1 MPEVCYN
8 DSVICKKEGK
18 AMSEYGEKVR
28 VLREKVLRKA
38 HLEKLLEELDIQ
50 LADLEDKVYRYGLT
64 KDREQKEADRLEGR
78 SLAAFVYTVLGK
90 KDEKLEKEQ
99 REARE
104 AAVRYDA
111 AARELEAVRS
121 DIERYRAELISLRD
135 CEAELE
141 SATAAAVA
149 EIKASAMPEKEEII
163 HLEQEKAELLNKLKE
178 LDEAVAAGDTA
189 HKTVSRIVE
198 KLDKAV
204 NMGEWDLFGGGM
216 LPDIMK
222 HGYLD
227 EAQELV
233 GRLQTELRRFRTELY
248 DVDFDADF
256 RINEDGF
263 LRFADYFFDGFFVDL
278 ASLHK
283 IEKSRENVA
292 NVRRELEKV
301 LNTIVD
307 EQISVDEKL
316 AALKEKLE
324 ALIISIS

>member
-1 MPEVCYN
+1 MF
-8 DSVICKKEGK
+8 
-18 AMSEYGEKVR
+18 AHGETVR
-28 VLREKVLRKA
+28 ILREKVLRKA

-50 LADLEDKVYRYGLT
+50 RDDLETKVCRYRLT
-64 KDREQKEADRLEGR
+64 KDREQKEADRLEGK

-111 AARELEAVRS
+111 AARELDAVRS
-121 DIERYRAELISLRD
+121 DIERYNAELLSLKN

-141 SATAAAVA
+141 IATAQAVA
-149 EIKASAMPEKEEII
+149 EIKASGKPQREEII
-163 HLEQEKAELLNKLKE
+163 RLEQEKAELLNKLKE
-178 LDEAVAAGDTA
+178 LDEAVAAGDDA
-189 HKTVSRIVE
+189 HRTVSRAVE
-198 KLDKAV
+198 SLDKAV
-204 NMGEWDLFGGGM
+204 NMGEWDLFGGGI

-233 GRLQTELRRFRTELY
+233 ETLQTQLRRFRTELS
-248 DVDFDADF
+248 DVDFYADF

-278 ASLHK
+278 ASLRK
-283 IEKSRENVA
+283 IEKSREYVLS
-292 NVRRELEKV
+292 VRKDLEKV
-301 LNTIVD
+301 LNAIVD
-307 EQISVDEKL
+307 EQVETDEEL
-316 AALKEKLE
+316 VALKEKLE
-324 ALIISIS
+324 ALIISVS

>member
-1 MPEVCYN
+1 
-8 DSVICKKEGK
+8 
-18 AMSEYGEKVR
+18 MSEYGEKVR
-28 VLREKVLRKA
+28 ILKEKVLRKA

-50 LADLEDKVYRYGLT
+50 RADLEDKVYRYGLT
-64 KDREQKEADRLEGR
+64 KAREQKEADRLEGR
-78 SLAAFVYTVLGK
+78 SLTAFVYTVIGK
-90 KDEKLEKEQ
+90 KEEKLEKEQ
-99 REARE
+99 REAKE

-111 AARELEAVRS
+111 AARELDAVKS
-121 DIERYRAELISLRD
+121 DIERYGAELLSLKT

-149 EIKASAMPEKEEII
+149 EIKGSDKPEREEIFR
-163 HLEQEKAELLNKLKE
+163 LEQERAVLLNKLRE

-189 HKTVSRIVE
+189 HKTVSEI
-198 KLDKAV
+198 KTMLDKAV

-227 EAQELV
+227 EAQGLV
-233 GRLQTELRRFRTELY
+233 EKLQTELRRFKTELA
-248 DVDFDADF
+248 DVQFDADF

-278 ASLHK
+278 ASLRK
-283 IEKSRENVA
+283 IEKSRDYVLSVKRDLENVLNA
-292 NVRRELEKV
+292 VVEEQMKV
-301 LNTIVD
+301 D
-307 EQISVDEKL
+307 AEL

-324 ALIISIS
+324 ALIISL

>member
-1 MPEVCYN
+1 
-8 DSVICKKEGK
+8 
-18 AMSEYGEKVR
+18 MSEYGEKVR
-28 VLREKVLRKA
+28 ILKEKVLRKA

-50 LADLEDKVYRYGLT
+50 RADLEDKVYRYGLT
-64 KDREQKEADRLEGR
+64 KAREQKEADRLEGR
-78 SLAAFVYTVLGK
+78 SLTAFVYTVIGK
-90 KDEKLEKEQ
+90 KEEKLEKEQ
-99 REARE
+99 REAKE

-111 AARELEAVRS
+111 AARELDAVKS
-121 DIERYRAELISLRD
+121 DIERYGAELLSLKT

-149 EIKASAMPEKEEII
+149 EIKGSDKPEREEIFR
-163 HLEQEKAELLNKLKE
+163 LEQERAVLLNKLRE
-178 LDEAVAAGDTA
+178 LDEAVAAGDNA
-189 HKTVSRIVE
+189 HKTVSEIKI

-227 EAQELV
+227 EAQGLV
-233 GRLQTELRRFRTELY
+233 EKLQTELRRFKTELA
-248 DVDFDADF
+248 DVQFDADF

-278 ASLHK
+278 ASLRK
-283 IEKSRENVA
+283 IEKSRDYVLSVKRDLENV
-292 NVRRELEKV
+292 
-301 LNTIVD
+301 LNAVVEEQMAVD
-307 EQISVDEKL
+307 AEL

-324 ALIISIS
+324 ALIISL

>member
-1 MPEVCYN
+1 MT
-8 DSVICKKEGK
+8 
-18 AMSEYGEKVR
+18 EYGEKVR
-28 VLREKVLRKA
+28 ILKEKVLRKA

-50 LADLEDKVYRYGLT
+50 RADLEDKVYRYGLT
-64 KDREQKEADRLEGR
+64 KAREQKEADRLEGR
-78 SLAAFVYTVLGK
+78 SLTAFVYTVIGK
-90 KDEKLEKEQ
+90 KEEKLEKEQ
-99 REARE
+99 SEAKE

-111 AARELEAVRS
+111 AARELDAVKS
-121 DIERYRAELISLRD
+121 DIERYGAELLSLKT

-149 EIKASAMPEKEEII
+149 EIKGSDKPEREEIFR
-163 HLEQEKAELLNKLKE
+163 LEQERAVLLNKLRE

-189 HKTVSRIVE
+189 HKTVSEI
-198 KLDKAV
+198 KIMLDKAV

-227 EAQELV
+227 EAQGLV
-233 GRLQTELRRFRTELY
+233 EKLQTELRRFKTELA
-248 DVDFDADF
+248 DVQFDADF

-278 ASLHK
+278 ASLRK
-283 IEKSRENVA
+283 IEKSRDYVLSVKRDLENVLNA
-292 NVRRELEKV
+292 VVEEQMKV
-301 LNTIVD
+301 D
-307 EQISVDEKL
+307 AEL

-324 ALIISIS
+324 ALIISL

>member
-1 MPEVCYN
+1 
-8 DSVICKKEGK
+8 
-18 AMSEYGEKVR
+18 MSEYGEKVR
-28 VLREKVLRKA
+28 VLKEKVLRKA

-50 LADLEDKVYRYGLT
+50 RADLEDKVYRYGLT
-64 KDREQKEADRLEGR
+64 KAREQKEADRLEGR
-78 SLAAFVYTVLGK
+78 SLTAFVYTVIGK
-90 KDEKLEKEQ
+90 KEEKLEKEQ
-99 REARE
+99 REAKE

-111 AARELEAVRS
+111 AARELDAVKS
-121 DIERYRAELISLRD
+121 DIERYGAELLSLKN

-149 EIKASAMPEKEEII
+149 EIKGSDKPEREEIFR
-163 HLEQEKAELLNKLKE
+163 LEQEKAVLLNKLRE
-178 LDEAVAAGDTA
+178 LDEAVAAGDAA
-189 HKTVSRIVE
+189 HKTVSEIKI

-227 EAQELV
+227 EAQGLV
-233 GRLQTELRRFRTELY
+233 EKLQTELRRFKTELA
-248 DVDFDADF
+248 DVQFDADF

-278 ASLHK
+278 ASLRK
-283 IEKSRENVA
+283 IEKSRDYVLS
-292 NVRRELEKV
+292 VKGDLEKV
-301 LNTIVD
+301 LNAVVEEQMEVD
-307 EQISVDEKL
+307 AEL

-324 ALIISIS
+324 ALIISL

>member
-1 MPEVCYN
+1 MT
-8 DSVICKKEGK
+8 
-18 AMSEYGEKVR
+18 EYGEKVR
-28 VLREKVLRKA
+28 ILKEKVLRKA

-50 LADLEDKVYRYGLT
+50 RADLEDKVYRYGLT
-64 KDREQKEADRLEGR
+64 KAREQKEADRLEGR
-78 SLAAFVYTVLGK
+78 SLTAFVYTVIGK
-90 KDEKLEKEQ
+90 KEEKLEKEQ
-99 REARE
+99 REAKE

-111 AARELEAVRS
+111 AARELDAVKS
-121 DIERYRAELISLRD
+121 DIERYGAELLSLKT

-149 EIKASAMPEKEEII
+149 EIKGSDKPEREEIFR
-163 HLEQEKAELLNKLKE
+163 LEQERAVLLNKLRE
-178 LDEAVAAGDTA
+178 LDEAVAAGDNA
-189 HKTVSRIVE
+189 HKTVSEIKI

-227 EAQELV
+227 EAQGLV
-233 GRLQTELRRFRTELY
+233 EKLQTELRRFKTELA
-248 DVDFDADF
+248 DVQFDADF

-278 ASLHK
+278 ASLRK
-283 IEKSRENVA
+283 IEKSRDYVLSVKRDLENV
-292 NVRRELEKV
+292 
-301 LNTIVD
+301 LNAVVEEQMAVD
-307 EQISVDEKL
+307 AEL

-324 ALIISIS
+324 ALIISL

>member
-1 MPEVCYN
+1 
-8 DSVICKKEGK
+8 
-18 AMSEYGEKVR
+18 MSEYGEKVR
-28 VLREKVLRKA
+28 ILKEKVLRKA

-50 LADLEDKVYRYGLT
+50 RADLEDKVYRYGLT
-64 KDREQKEADRLEGR
+64 KAREQKEADRLEGR
-78 SLAAFVYTVLGK
+78 SLTAFVYTVIGK
-90 KDEKLEKEQ
+90 KEEKLEKEQ

-111 AARELEAVRS
+111 AARELDAVKS
-121 DIERYRAELISLRD
+121 DIERYGAELLSLKT

-149 EIKASAMPEKEEII
+149 EIKGSDKPEREEIFR
-163 HLEQEKAELLNKLKE
+163 LEQERAVLLNKLRE

-189 HKTVSRIVE
+189 HKTVSEIKI

-233 GRLQTELRRFRTELY
+233 ETLQTELRRFRTELA
-248 DVDFDADF
+248 DVQFDSDF

-278 ASLHK
+278 ASLRK
-283 IEKSRENVA
+283 IEKSRDYVLSVKRDLENVLNA
-292 NVRRELEKV
+292 VVEEQMKV
-301 LNTIVD
+301 D
-307 EQISVDEKL
+307 AEL

-324 ALIISIS
+324 ALIISL

>member
-1 MPEVCYN
+1 
-8 DSVICKKEGK
+8 
-18 AMSEYGEKVR
+18 MSEYGEKVR
-28 VLREKVLRKA
+28 ILKEKVLRKA

-50 LADLEDKVYRYGLT
+50 RADLEDKVYRYGLT
-64 KDREQKEADRLEGR
+64 KAREQKEADRLEGR
-78 SLAAFVYTVLGK
+78 SLTAFVYTVIGK
-90 KDEKLEKEQ
+90 KEEKLEKEQ
-99 REARE
+99 REAKE

-111 AARELEAVRS
+111 AARELDAVKS
-121 DIERYRAELISLRD
+121 DIERYGAELLSLKT

-149 EIKASAMPEKEEII
+149 EIKGSDKPEREEIFR
-163 HLEQEKAELLNKLKE
+163 LEQERAVLLNKLRE

-189 HKTVSRIVE
+189 HKTVSEI
-198 KLDKAV
+198 KIMLDKAV

-227 EAQELV
+227 EAQGLV
-233 GRLQTELRRFRTELY
+233 EKLQTELRRFKTELA
-248 DVDFDADF
+248 DVQFDADF

-278 ASLHK
+278 ASLRK
-283 IEKSRENVA
+283 IEKSRDYVLSVKRDLENV
-292 NVRRELEKV
+292 
-301 LNTIVD
+301 LNAVVEEQMAVD
-307 EQISVDEKL
+307 AEL

-324 ALIISIS
+324 ALIISL

>member
-1 MPEVCYN
+1 
-8 DSVICKKEGK
+8 
-18 AMSEYGEKVR
+18 MSEYGEKVR
-28 VLREKVLRKA
+28 ILKEKVLRKA

-50 LADLEDKVYRYGLT
+50 RADLEDKVYRYGLT
-64 KDREQKEADRLEGR
+64 KAREQKEADRLEGR
-78 SLAAFVYTVLGK
+78 SLTAFVYTVIGK
-90 KDEKLEKEQ
+90 KEEKLEKEQ
-99 REARE
+99 REAKE

-111 AARELEAVRS
+111 AARELDAVKS
-121 DIERYRAELISLRD
+121 DIERYGAELLSLKT

-149 EIKASAMPEKEEII
+149 EIKGSDKPEREEIFR
-163 HLEQEKAELLNKLKE
+163 LEQERAVLLNKLRE

-189 HKTVSRIVE
+189 HKTVSEI
-198 KLDKAV
+198 KIMLDKAV

-227 EAQELV
+227 EAQGLV
-233 GRLQTELRRFRTELY
+233 EKLQTELRRFKTELA
-248 DVDFDADF
+248 DVQFDADF

-278 ASLHK
+278 ASLRK
-283 IEKSRENVA
+283 IEKSRDYVLSVKRDLENVLNA
-292 NVRRELEKV
+292 VVEEQMKV
-301 LNTIVD
+301 D
-307 EQISVDEKL
+307 AEL

-324 ALIISIS
+324 ALIISL

>member
-1 MPEVCYN
+1 
-8 DSVICKKEGK
+8 
-18 AMSEYGEKVR
+18 MSEYGEKVR
-28 VLREKVLRKA
+28 ILKEKVLRKA

-50 LADLEDKVYRYGLT
+50 RADLEDKVYRYGLT
-64 KDREQKEADRLEGR
+64 KAREQKEADRLEGR
-78 SLAAFVYTVLGK
+78 SLTAFVYTVIGK
-90 KDEKLEKEQ
+90 KEEKLEKEQ
-99 REARE
+99 REAKE

-111 AARELEAVRS
+111 AARELDAVKS
-121 DIERYRAELISLRD
+121 DIERYGAELLSLKN
-135 CEAELE
+135 CESELE
-141 SATAAAVA
+141 IATAAAVA
-149 EIKASAMPEKEEII
+149 EIKGSDKPEREEILR
-163 HLEQEKAELLNKLKE
+163 LEQERAVLLNKLRE

-189 HKTVSRIVE
+189 HKTVSEIKI

-233 GRLQTELRRFRTELY
+233 ETLQTELRRFKTELA
-248 DVDFDADF
+248 DVEYDADF

-278 ASLHK
+278 ASLRK
-283 IEKSRENVA
+283 IEKSRDYVLSVKRDLENVLNA
-292 NVRRELEKV
+292 VVEEQMKV
-301 LNTIVD
+301 D
-307 EQISVDEKL
+307 AEL

-324 ALIISIS
+324 ALIISL

>member
-1 MPEVCYN
+1 ML
-8 DSVICKKEGK
+8 
-18 AMSEYGEKVR
+18 AYGENIRILK
-28 VLREKVLRKA
+28 EKVLRKA
-38 HLEKLLEELDIQ
+38 HLEKLLEELDVQ
-50 LADLEDKVYRYGLT
+50 RADLEDKVYRYGLT

-78 SLAAFVYTVLGK
+78 SLAAFVYAVLGK
-90 KDEKLEKEQ
+90 KEEKLEKEQ

-111 AARELEAVRS
+111 AARELEAVRG
-121 DIERYRAELISLRD
+121 DIERYDAELLSLQN
-135 CEAELE
+135 CETELQC
-141 SATAAAVA
+141 ATAQAAE
-149 EIKASAMPEKEEII
+149 EIKASGRPEKEKII
-163 HLEQEKAELLNKLKE
+163 RFEQEKAELLNKLKE
-178 LDEAVAAGDTA
+178 LDEAVAAGDAA
-189 HKTVSRIVE
+189 HKTVSGIIE

-204 NMGEWDLFGGGM
+204 NMGEWDLFGGGI

-248 DVDFDADF
+248 DVDFDADI

-278 ASLHK
+278 ASLRK
-283 IEKSRENVA
+283 IERSRENVK
-292 NVRRELEKV
+292 NVRGELEKV
-301 LNTIVD
+301 LNRIVD

-316 AALKEKLE
+316 AALKEKTE
-324 ALIISIS
+324 ALIISISQYPTEV

>member
-1 MPEVCYN
+1 MT
-8 DSVICKKEGK
+8 
-18 AMSEYGEKVR
+18 EYGEKVR
-28 VLREKVLRKA
+28 ILKEKVLRKA

-50 LADLEDKVYRYGLT
+50 RADLEDKVYRYGLT
-64 KDREQKEADRLEGR
+64 KAREQKEADRLEGR
-78 SLAAFVYTVLGK
+78 SLTAFVYTVIGK
-90 KDEKLEKEQ
+90 KEEKLEKEQ
-99 REARE
+99 REAKE

-111 AARELEAVRS
+111 AARELDAVKS
-121 DIERYRAELISLRD
+121 DIERYGAELLSLKT

-149 EIKASAMPEKEEII
+149 EIKGSDKPEREEIFR
-163 HLEQEKAELLNKLKE
+163 LEQERAVLLNKLRE

-189 HKTVSRIVE
+189 HKTVSEI
-198 KLDKAV
+198 KIMLDKAV

-227 EAQELV
+227 EAQGLV
-233 GRLQTELRRFRTELY
+233 EKLQTELRRFKTELA
-248 DVDFDADF
+248 DVQFDADF

-278 ASLHK
+278 ASLRK
-283 IEKSRENVA
+283 IEKSRDYVLSVKRDLENVLNA
-292 NVRRELEKV
+292 VVEEQMKV
-301 LNTIVD
+301 D
-307 EQISVDEKL
+307 AEL

-324 ALIISIS
+324 ALIISL

>member
-1 MPEVCYN
+1 
-8 DSVICKKEGK
+8 
-18 AMSEYGEKVR
+18 MSEYGEKVR
-28 VLREKVLRKA
+28 ILKEKVLRKA

-50 LADLEDKVYRYGLT
+50 RADLEDKVYRYGLT
-64 KDREQKEADRLEGR
+64 KAREQKEADRLEGR
-78 SLAAFVYTVLGK
+78 SLTAFVYTVIGK
-90 KDEKLEKEQ
+90 KEEKLEKEQ
-99 REARE
+99 REAKE

-111 AARELEAVRS
+111 AARELDAVKS
-121 DIERYRAELISLRD
+121 DIERYGAELLSLKT

-149 EIKASAMPEKEEII
+149 EIKGSDKPEREEIFR
-163 HLEQEKAELLNKLKE
+163 LEQERAVLLNKLRE

-189 HKTVSRIVE
+189 HKTVSEIKI

-227 EAQELV
+227 EAQGLV
-233 GRLQTELRRFRTELY
+233 EKLQTELRRFKTELA
-248 DVDFDADF
+248 DVQFDADF

-278 ASLHK
+278 ASLRK
-283 IEKSRENVA
+283 IEKSRDYVLSVKRDLENVLNA
-292 NVRRELEKV
+292 VVEEQMKV
-301 LNTIVD
+301 D
-307 EQISVDEKL
+307 AEL
-316 AALKEKLE
+316 AAIKEKLE
-324 ALIISIS
+324 ALIISL

>member
-1 MPEVCYN
+1 
-8 DSVICKKEGK
+8 
-18 AMSEYGEKVR
+18 MSEYGEKVR
-28 VLREKVLRKA
+28 VLKEKVLRKA

-50 LADLEDKVYRYGLT
+50 RADLEDKVYRYGLT
-64 KDREQKEADRLEGR
+64 KAREQKEADRLEGR
-78 SLAAFVYTVLGK
+78 SLTAFVYTVIGK
-90 KDEKLEKEQ
+90 KEEKLEKEQ
-99 REARE
+99 REAKE

-111 AARELEAVRS
+111 AARELDAVKS
-121 DIERYRAELISLRD
+121 DIERYGAELISLKT

-149 EIKASAMPEKEEII
+149 EIKGSDKPEREEIFR
-163 HLEQEKAELLNKLKE
+163 LEQERAVLLNKLRE

-189 HKTVSRIVE
+189 HKTVSEIKI

-227 EAQELV
+227 EAQGLV
-233 GRLQTELRRFRTELY
+233 EKLQTELRRFRTELA
-248 DVDFDADF
+248 DVQFDADF

-278 ASLHK
+278 ASLRK
-283 IEKSRENVA
+283 IEKSRDYVLSVKRDLENVLNA
-292 NVRRELEKV
+292 VVEEQMKV
-301 LNTIVD
+301 DT
-307 EQISVDEKL
+307 KL

-324 ALIISIS
+324 ALIISL

>member
-1 MPEVCYN
+1 
-8 DSVICKKEGK
+8 
-18 AMSEYGEKVR
+18 MSEYGEKVR
-28 VLREKVLRKA
+28 ILKEKVLRKA

-50 LADLEDKVYRYGLT
+50 RADLEDKVYRYGLT
-64 KDREQKEADRLEGR
+64 KAREQKEADRLEGR
-78 SLAAFVYTVLGK
+78 SLTAFVYTVIGK
-90 KDEKLEKEQ
+90 KEEKLEKEQ
-99 REARE
+99 REAKE

-111 AARELEAVRS
+111 AARELDAVKS
-121 DIERYRAELISLRD
+121 DIERYGAELLSLKT

-141 SATAAAVA
+141 SATSAAVA
-149 EIKASAMPEKEEII
+149 EIKGSDKPEREEIFR
-163 HLEQEKAELLNKLKE
+163 LEQERAVLLNKLRE

-189 HKTVSRIVE
+189 HKTVSEIKI

-227 EAQELV
+227 EAQGLV
-233 GRLQTELRRFRTELY
+233 EKLQTELRRFKTELA
-248 DVDFDADF
+248 DVQFDADF

-278 ASLHK
+278 ASLRK
-283 IEKSRENVA
+283 IEKSRDYVLSVKRDLENVLNA
-292 NVRRELEKV
+292 VVEEQMKV
-301 LNTIVD
+301 D
-307 EQISVDEKL
+307 AEL

-324 ALIISIS
+324 ALIISL

>member
-1 MPEVCYN
+1 
-8 DSVICKKEGK
+8 
-18 AMSEYGEKVR
+18 MSEYGEKVR
-28 VLREKVLRKA
+28 ILKEKVLRKA

-50 LADLEDKVYRYGLT
+50 RADLEDKVYRYGLT
-64 KDREQKEADRLEGR
+64 KAREQKEADRLEGR
-78 SLAAFVYTVLGK
+78 SLTAFVYTVIGK
-90 KDEKLEKEQ
+90 KEEKLEKEQ
-99 REARE
+99 REAKE

-111 AARELEAVRS
+111 AARELDAVKS
-121 DIERYRAELISLRD
+121 DIERYGAELLSLKT

-149 EIKASAMPEKEEII
+149 EIKGSDKPEREEIFR
-163 HLEQEKAELLNKLKE
+163 LEQERAVLLNKLRE

-189 HKTVSRIVE
+189 HKTVSEIKI

-227 EAQELV
+227 EAQGLV
-233 GRLQTELRRFRTELY
+233 EKLQTELRRFKTELA
-248 DVDFDADF
+248 DVQFDADF

-278 ASLHK
+278 ASLRK
-283 IEKSRENVA
+283 IEKSRDYVLSVKRDLENVLNA
-292 NVRRELEKV
+292 VVEEQMKV
-301 LNTIVD
+301 D
-307 EQISVDEKL
+307 AEL

-324 ALIISIS
+324 ALIISL

>member
-1 MPEVCYN
+1 MT
-8 DSVICKKEGK
+8 
-18 AMSEYGEKVR
+18 EYGEKVR
-28 VLREKVLRKA
+28 VLKEKVLRKA

-50 LADLEDKVYRYGLT
+50 RADLEDKVYRYGLT
-64 KDREQKEADRLEGR
+64 KAREQKEADRLEGR
-78 SLAAFVYTVLGK
+78 SLTAFVYTVIGK
-90 KDEKLEKEQ
+90 KEEKLEKEQ
-99 REARE
+99 REAKE

-111 AARELEAVRS
+111 AARELDAVKS
-121 DIERYRAELISLRD
+121 DIERYGAELLSLKT

-149 EIKASAMPEKEEII
+149 EIKGSDKPEREEIFR
-163 HLEQEKAELLNKLKE
+163 LEQERAVLLNKLRE

-189 HKTVSRIVE
+189 HKTVSEI
-198 KLDKAV
+198 KIMLDKAV

-227 EAQELV
+227 EAQGLV
-233 GRLQTELRRFRTELY
+233 EKLQTELRRFKTELA
-248 DVDFDADF
+248 DVEYDADF

-278 ASLHK
+278 ASLRK
-283 IEKSRENVA
+283 IEKSRDYVLSVKRDLENVLNA
-292 NVRRELEKV
+292 VVEEQMKV
-301 LNTIVD
+301 D
-307 EQISVDEKL
+307 AEL

-324 ALIISIS
+324 ALIISL

>member
-1 MPEVCYN
+1 
-8 DSVICKKEGK
+8 
-18 AMSEYGEKVR
+18 MSEYGEKVR
-28 VLREKVLRKA
+28 VLKEKVLRKA

-50 LADLEDKVYRYGLT
+50 RADLEDKVYRYGLT
-64 KDREQKEADRLEGR
+64 KAREQKEADRLEGR
-78 SLAAFVYTVLGK
+78 SLTAFVYTVIGK
-90 KDEKLEKEQ
+90 KEEKLEKEQ
-99 REARE
+99 REAKE

-111 AARELEAVRS
+111 AARELDAVKS
-121 DIERYRAELISLRD
+121 DIERYGAELLSLKT

-149 EIKASAMPEKEEII
+149 EIKGSDKPEREEILR
-163 HLEQEKAELLNKLKE
+163 LEQERAVLLNKLRE

-189 HKTVSRIVE
+189 HKTVSEIKI

-227 EAQELV
+227 EAQGLV
-233 GRLQTELRRFRTELY
+233 EKLQTELRRFKTELA
-248 DVDFDADF
+248 DVQFDADF

-278 ASLHK
+278 ASLRK
-283 IEKSRENVA
+283 IEKSRDYVLSVKRDLENVLNA
-292 NVRRELEKV
+292 VVEEQMKV
-301 LNTIVD
+301 D
-307 EQISVDEKL
+307 AEL

-324 ALIISIS
+324 ALIISL

>member
-1 MPEVCYN
+1 
-8 DSVICKKEGK
+8 
-18 AMSEYGEKVR
+18 MSEYGEKVR
-28 VLREKVLRKA
+28 ILKEKVLRKA

-50 LADLEDKVYRYGLT
+50 RADLEDKVYRYGLT
-64 KDREQKEADRLEGR
+64 KAREQKEADRLEGR
-78 SLAAFVYTVLGK
+78 SLTAFVYTVIGK
-90 KDEKLEKEQ
+90 KEEKLEKEQ

-111 AARELEAVRS
+111 AARELDAVKS
-121 DIERYRAELISLRD
+121 DIERYGAELLSLKT

-149 EIKASAMPEKEEII
+149 EIKGSDKPEREEIFR
-163 HLEQEKAELLNKLKE
+163 LEQERAVLLNKLRE

-189 HKTVSRIVE
+189 HKTVSEIKI

-233 GRLQTELRRFRTELY
+233 ETLQTELRRFKTELA
-248 DVDFDADF
+248 DVQFDADF

-278 ASLHK
+278 ASLRK
-283 IEKSRENVA
+283 IEKSRDYVLSVKRDLENVLNA
-292 NVRRELEKV
+292 VVEEQMKV
-301 LNTIVD
+301 D
-307 EQISVDEKL
+307 AEL

-324 ALIISIS
+324 ALIISL

>member
-1 MPEVCYN
+1 MT
-8 DSVICKKEGK
+8 
-18 AMSEYGEKVR
+18 EYGEKVR
-28 VLREKVLRKA
+28 ILKEKVLRKA

-50 LADLEDKVYRYGLT
+50 RADLEDKVYRYGLT
-64 KDREQKEADRLEGR
+64 KAREQKEADRLEGR
-78 SLAAFVYTVLGK
+78 SLTAFVYTVIGK
-90 KDEKLEKEQ
+90 KEEKLEKEQ
-99 REARE
+99 REAKE

-111 AARELEAVRS
+111 AVRELDAVKS
-121 DIERYRAELISLRD
+121 DIERYGAELLSLKT

-141 SATAAAVA
+141 SATVAAVA
-149 EIKASAMPEKEEII
+149 EIKGSDKPEREEIFR
-163 HLEQEKAELLNKLKE
+163 LEQERAVLLNKLRE

-189 HKTVSRIVE
+189 HKTVSEIKI

-227 EAQELV
+227 EAQGLV
-233 GRLQTELRRFRTELY
+233 EKLQTELRRFKTELA
-248 DVDFDADF
+248 DVQFDADF

-278 ASLHK
+278 ASLRK
-283 IEKSRENVA
+283 IEKSRDYVLSVKRDLENVLNA
-292 NVRRELEKV
+292 VVEEQMKV
-301 LNTIVD
+301 D
-307 EQISVDEKL
+307 AEL

-324 ALIISIS
+324 ALIISL

>member
-1 MPEVCYN
+1 
-8 DSVICKKEGK
+8 
-18 AMSEYGEKVR
+18 MSEYGEKVR
-28 VLREKVLRKA
+28 ILKEKVLRKA

-50 LADLEDKVYRYGLT
+50 RADLEDKVYRYGLT
-64 KDREQKEADRLEGR
+64 KAREQKEADRLEGR
-78 SLAAFVYTVLGK
+78 SLTAFVYTVIGK
-90 KDEKLEKEQ
+90 KEEKLEKEQ
-99 REARE
+99 REAKE

-111 AARELEAVRS
+111 AARELDAVKS
-121 DIERYRAELISLRD
+121 DIERYGAELLSLKT

-141 SATAAAVA
+141 SATAAAVV
-149 EIKASAMPEKEEII
+149 EIKGSDKPEREEIFR
-163 HLEQEKAELLNKLKE
+163 LEQERAVLLNKLRE

-189 HKTVSRIVE
+189 HKTVSEIKI

-233 GRLQTELRRFRTELY
+233 EKLQTELRRFKTELA
-248 DVDFDADF
+248 DVQFDADF
-256 RINEDGF
+256 RLNEDGF

-278 ASLHK
+278 ASLRK
-283 IEKSRENVA
+283 IEKSRDYVLSVKRDLENVLNA
-292 NVRRELEKV
+292 VVEEQMKV
-301 LNTIVD
+301 D
-307 EQISVDEKL
+307 AEL

-324 ALIISIS
+324 ALIISL

>member
-1 MPEVCYN
+1 
-8 DSVICKKEGK
+8 
-18 AMSEYGEKVR
+18 MSEYGEKVR
-28 VLREKVLRKA
+28 ILKEKVLRKA

-50 LADLEDKVYRYGLT
+50 RADLEDKVYRYGLT
-64 KDREQKEADRLEGR
+64 KAREQKEADRLEGR
-78 SLAAFVYTVLGK
+78 SLTAFVYTVIGK
-90 KDEKLEKEQ
+90 KEEKLEKEQ

-111 AARELEAVRS
+111 AARELDAVKS
-121 DIERYRAELISLRD
+121 DIERYGAELLSLKT

-149 EIKASAMPEKEEII
+149 EIKGSDKPEREEIFR
-163 HLEQEKAELLNKLKE
+163 LEQERAVLLNKLRE

-189 HKTVSRIVE
+189 HKTVSEIKI

-227 EAQELV
+227 EAQGLV
-233 GRLQTELRRFRTELY
+233 EKLQTELRRFRTELA
-248 DVDFDADF
+248 DVQFDADF

-278 ASLHK
+278 ASLRK
-283 IEKSRENVA
+283 IEKSRDYVLSVKRDLENVLNA
-292 NVRRELEKV
+292 VVEEQMKV
-301 LNTIVD
+301 D
-307 EQISVDEKL
+307 AEL

-324 ALIISIS
+324 ALIISL

>member
-1 MPEVCYN
+1 
-8 DSVICKKEGK
+8 
-18 AMSEYGEKVR
+18 MSEYGEKVR
-28 VLREKVLRKA
+28 ILKEKVLRKA

-50 LADLEDKVYRYGLT
+50 RADLEDKVYRYGLT
-64 KDREQKEADRLEGR
+64 KAREQKEADRLEGR
-78 SLAAFVYTVLGK
+78 SLTAFVYTVIGK
-90 KDEKLEKEQ
+90 KEEKLEKEQ

-111 AARELEAVRS
+111 AARELDAVKS
-121 DIERYRAELISLRD
+121 DIERYGAELLSLKT

-149 EIKASAMPEKEEII
+149 EIKGSDKPEREEIFR
-163 HLEQEKAELLNKLKE
+163 LEQERAVLLNKLRE

-189 HKTVSRIVE
+189 HKTVSEIKI

-233 GRLQTELRRFRTELY
+233 ETLQTELRRFKTELA
-248 DVDFDADF
+248 DVQFDADF

-278 ASLHK
+278 ASLRK
-283 IEKSRENVA
+283 IEKSRDYVLSVKRDLENV
-292 NVRRELEKV
+292 
-301 LNTIVD
+301 LNAVVEEQMEVD
-307 EQISVDEKL
+307 AEL

-324 ALIISIS
+324 VLIISL